1 MAEPTLGET
10 VVKSIFLTIF
20 IILAIGG
27 NILVCVAIRLNK
39 RLRTLTNY
47 YVFNLAIADLLFG
60 LTGMPLLL
68 VTSIAGKWILG
79 DALCQ
84 LSGVLTTLFVLV
96 SIWTLSL
103 IGVNRYFAVGRPNSY
118 KSTYRKKRVLISIGC
133 VWGMAFLVAIAP
145 VLGWSRIRQG
155 DNFCTID
162 GKKHI
167 SYSVFIILGAYLC
180 PLIILVSLYTK
191 IFLILKEHEK
201 TMAGMRGGAGSI
213 KGGYSEGEFDSID
226 YSSSHKTD
234 GKGSSLPRDV
244 KLDANDDAQKNNTVE
259 NKQIPDR
266 NRTGGELNAN
276 TKFQPENLNGTAQN
290 PDREEVPR
298 NGNLKSDENAD
309 HREQNDDNADHVP
322 EVNSHTLGDRSA
334 SGSGIH
340 LMMSSDTPGTPSV
353 TYSVDPANNDNAVA
367 RKTRSLSGFAKSLKI
382 KRSRSSKKLRKFL
395 MEARVT
401 KMLFVVVAFF
411 FICWTPLVIGT
422 IIYAFNAEP
431 KNFNIFSFGIVVSCM
446 NSIVN
451 PIIYAFMNQM
461 FRKAFKDLL
470 IKCGCKADDSGSF
483 DDTTKVK

>member
-1 MAEPTLGET
+1 MAETLGET
-10 VVKSIFLTIF
+10 VIKSIFLTIF
-20 IILAIGG
+20 IVLAIGG

-68 VTSIAGKWILG
+68 VTSIAKKWILG

-167 SYSVFIILGAYLC
+167 SYSIFIILGAYLC

-191 IFLILKEHEK
+191 IFFILREHEK

-213 KGGYSEGEFDSID
+213 KGGYSEGEFDSMD

-244 KLDANDDAQKNNTVE
+244 KLNVNNDAKTNNTVDNE
-259 NKQIPDR
+259 QIPDR
-266 NRTGGELNAN
+266 YVAGGELNAN
-276 TKFQPENLNGTAQN
+276 TKFQPGNLNGTAQN
-290 PDREEVPR
+290 PDQEGVPR
-298 NGNLKSDENAD
+298 NGDLKNAD
-309 HREQNDDNADHVP
+309 HGEQDDDNADQIP
-322 EVNSHTLGDRSA
+322 EGNSQNLGDRSA

-353 TYSVDPANNDNAVA
+353 TYNVDQTNNDSAVA

-422 IIYAFNAEP
+422 ILYAFNAEP

-470 IKCGCKADDSGSF
+470 IKCGCKADESGSF

>member
-1 MAEPTLGET
+1 MATTLGET

-20 IILAIGG
+20 IVLAIGG

-79 DALCQ
+79 PAMCQ

-118 KSTYRKKRVLISIGC
+118 KSTYKKKRVLISIGC
-133 VWGMAFLVAIAP
+133 VWGLAFVVAVAP

-162 GKKHI
+162 GKKDI
-167 SYSVFIILGAYLC
+167 SYSIFIILMAYLC
-180 PLIILVSLYTK
+180 PLVILVSLYSK
-191 IFLILKEHEK
+191 IFFILREHEK

-213 KGGYSEGEFDSID
+213 KGGHSEAEFDSID
-226 YSSSHKTD
+226 YSSS
-234 GKGSSLPRDV
+234 GKGNTNSLPRDV
-244 KLDANDDAQKNNTVE
+244 KLDANSYAKSNNTVD
-259 NKQIPDR
+259 NKQIPNR
-266 NRTGGELNAN
+266 NGTGGELNAN
-276 TKFQPENLNGTAQN
+276 TKFQAENSNGAAQN
-290 PDREEVPR
+290 PDQDEVPR
-298 NGNLKSDENAD
+298 NGDLKTAENTN
-309 HREQNDDNADHVP
+309 HREQNEDTHEAL
-322 EVNSHTLGDRSA
+322 EDRSA

-340 LMMSSDTPGTPSV
+340 LMTSSDTPGTPSV
-353 TYSVDPANNDNAVA
+353 TYNIDPANSDSEVA

-382 KRSRSSKKLRKFL
+382 KRSRSSKKLKKFL

-422 IIYAFNAEP
+422 ILYAFNAEP
-431 KNFNIFSFGIVVSCM
+431 KNFNILSLGIVVSCM

-470 IKCGCKADDSGSF
+470 IKCGCKANDSGSF
-483 DDTTKVK
+483 DETTKVK